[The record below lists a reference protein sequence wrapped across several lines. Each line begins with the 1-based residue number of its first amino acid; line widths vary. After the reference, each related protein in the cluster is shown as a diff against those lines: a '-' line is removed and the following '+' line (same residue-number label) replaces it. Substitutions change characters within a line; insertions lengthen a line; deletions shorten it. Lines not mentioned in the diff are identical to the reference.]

1 MRNIVSFAAILSLL
15 VSSAAF
21 AGDPAVQRA
30 IDEATGAAKKANS
43 VGFEWRDTG
52 KMIKKAQ
59 AAADKGDDATAMK
72 WANMARDQGVL
83 GYKQY
88 ESQKNAGPRF

>member
-1 MRNIVSFAAILSLL
+1 MRNTISFAAMLALL
-15 VSSAAF
+15 VSSVAF
-21 AGDPAVQRA
+21 AADPAVERA
-30 IDEATGAAKKANS
+30 IDEAIAAAKKANS

-59 AAADKGDDATAMK
+59 AAAEKGDDATAMM
-72 WANMARDQGVL
+72 WANTARNQGVQA
-83 GYKQY
+83 YKQY